1 MPTAPS
7 PSPPAPGDPPL
18 KGIRV
23 LELAGLAP
31 GPFAGM
37 LLADAGASVLRVDR
51 AADGAR
57 PPPPTSDLLT
67 RRKASIAV
75 NLKSPR
81 GVALLRALA
90 ARADVLIDPFR
101 PGVLERLGLGPAAL
115 RARNPRLVYARL
127 TGFRRDGRWRDMAG
141 HDINYLAVSGALGLL
156 GRRGAPPTP
165 PANLL
170 GDFAGGGVML
180 VLGILAALLVRER
193 TGRGQVVE
201 ANMVDGAAYLASFAR
216 LGIGAGSPAWE
227 RPRGD
232 NLLDSGCPYYDAY
245 ETRDGR
251 WMAVGALEPQFFKA
265 LLRGLGMEGRGWEKR
280 RWDRNEWPALRHEL
294 EAVFKTRT
302 RDEWEKVF
310 EGTDACCTPVYE
322 FGEMTREKER
332 MEGDA
337 RPPVAL
343 WGSPLLA
350 VATKEAP
357 EQRQKQKPEQKPK
370 PEREEEVVEEKE
382 EEVVARRG
390 QGNGVKGEGHVGF
403 PLTPGDG
410 GEETLRE
417 WCGWTRGNQ
426 LDVEEGGLVLKDTSK
441 L

>member
-1 MPTAPS
+1 MPPTPN
-7 PSPPAPGDPPL
+7 DPPL

-31 GPFAGM
+31 GPFAG
-37 LLADAGASVLRVDR
+37 LLLSDAGASVLRIDR
-51 AADGAR
+51 ATATSSST
-57 PPPPTSDLLT
+57 PPPPTADLLT
-67 RRKASIAV
+67 RRKTSIAI

-90 ARADVLIDPFR
+90 TKADVLIDPFR
-101 PGVLERLGLGPAAL
+101 PGVLERLGLGPEVL
-115 RARNPRLVYARL
+115 CNLNPRLIYARL
-127 TGFRRDGRWRDMAG
+127 TGFRRDGRWKDMAG

-180 VLGILAALLVRER
+180 VLGIVTALLVRER

-216 LGIGAGSPAWE
+216 LGIGAGTPAWE
-227 RPRGD
+227 RPRGE

-245 ETRDGR
+245 ETKDGK

-265 LLRGLGMEGRGWEKR
+265 LVKGLGMDGRGWERR
-280 RWDRNEWPALRHEL
+280 RWDRNEWPALRREL
-294 EAVFKTRT
+294 EAVFRTRT

-310 EGTDACCTPVYE
+310 EGSDACCTPVYE
-322 FGEMTREKER
+322 FGEMTREKR

-343 WGSPLLA
+343 RGSPFLA
-350 VATKEAP
+350 VGKRETQ
-357 EQRQKQKPEQKPK
+357 EQELD
-370 PEREEEVVEEKE
+370 EDI
-382 EEVVARRG
+382 ARRG
-390 QGNGVKGEGHVGF
+390 QGDGVQGEGHVGF
-403 PLTPGDG
+403 PLAPGEG

-417 WCGWTRGNQ
+417 WFGWTRGNHFE
-426 LDVEEGGLVLKDTSK
+426 VEDGGLVLKDTSK